1 MSNDF
6 RKVLIKDDLLMV
18 TSEVA
23 YGVYSG
29 GQNKTTQVYSAISK
43 STSAISYNINVGSE
57 TQILDRKIQMRN
69 TYEITV
75 QGNVL
80 NGQYLLEFG
89 KNCALAAF
97 PCNQSF
103 QTVNVSIN
111 NSTVNSNVQDILP
124 MILKQMTKEELA
136 YYSSTSPVQSD
147 YYASYDDALNTMN
160 SPFGD
165 FTQSDY
171 VSPNG
176 AWVLDSVAGNT
187 IGTGVDPAPQLK
199 TVVIT
204 FTTTEPVFI
213 SPFLWGLN
221 NSNNQGCYG
230 LQSVSFNFNLA
241 SNANRVFRCKN
252 PVTSC
257 VISNVIKSEMILNYI
272 TPHPSELL
280 PSTNVL
286 PFYNMP
292 IYKDVVQTVVPA
304 GTYDPLTGIY
314 TSGVA
319 KIVSPS
325 LSLNMIPDRMF
336 VFVRKLNRTAN
347 DPDAFLP
354 ITDIS
359 LQVFNQ
365 AGILASATTQDLYR
379 FSRESGYSGTYL
391 DFTGLATK
399 NAGVGSF
406 PTRVRT
412 SGSILSLEFARHIP
426 VESWYAPGSLTN
438 TSLQYSISV
447 RNDSLVALG
456 AGTYEL
462 VLVVQNSGIM
472 TISKG
477 TSSEYLGILSKSDV
491 LDTLQQ
497 EPTSQSDI
505 GRVIG
510 SGMLDKLKSAV
521 VKYAPKVLPVARA
534 FLEKSDNPNM
544 KKAGDVLKMAGYG
557 QTGAGETGGRSR
569 LQMRT

>member
-57 TQILDRKIQMRN
+57 TQILDRKLQMRN
-69 TYEITV
+69 TYEIKVT
-75 QGNVL
+75 GDAPA
-80 NGQYLLEFG
+80 GQRLLEFG
-89 KNCALAAF
+89 KDCALAGF

-136 YYSSTSPVQSD
+136 FYSSTTPVQSD
-147 YYASYDDALNTMN
+147 YYADYADAENTMN

-176 AWVLDSVAGNT
+176 SWVLDSVAGNALN
-187 IGTGVDPAPQLK
+187 GTGAPVST
-199 TVVIT
+199 TVTIV

-230 LQSVSFNFNLA
+230 LQSLSFNFNLA
-241 SNANRVFRCKN
+241 SNANRVFRCKKA
-252 PVTSC
+252 VTSC

-304 GTYDPLTGIY
+304 GTYDVGTGIY
-314 TSGVA
+314 TGGVA

-391 DFTGLATK
+391 DFAGQATK
-399 NAGVGSF
+399 YAVGSF
-406 PTRVRT
+406 PNRVRT

-521 VKYAPKVLPVARA
+521 IKYAPKILPVARA

-557 QTGAGETGGRSR
+557 QTGAGESGGRSR